1 MAGLVTEL
9 NGKEKRMRNRSEV
22 IELICEY
29 GNSKDYIKKIHS
41 EMDLLKA
48 DIEAMRQ
55 LSAVNYDGMPK
66 GSTTSDPTAKAAT
79 YIVDVYESRIETLK
93 GNVER
98 IMRRKA
104 LAEEL
109 LDRLTDDER
118 KVIEERYIKGTRW
131 DFIPGILHFERTWCF
146 ELRKRA
152 LKKMCK
158 C

>member
-1 MAGLVTEL
+1 
-9 NGKEKRMRNRSEV
+9 MRNRCEV
-22 IELICEY
+22 IELICDY
-29 GNSKDYIKKIHS
+29 GNSGSYIKEIHN
-41 EMDLLKA
+41 EMELLKA

-66 GSTTSDPTAKAAT
+66 GNATSDPTAQAAT
-79 YIVDVYESRIETLK
+79 YIVDVYESRIEKLK
-93 GNVER
+93 ANVQR
-98 IMRRKA
+98 IMERKA

-109 LDRLTDDER
+109 LSRLTDDER

-131 DFIPGILHFERTWCF
+131 DFIPGVLHFERTWCF